1 LMMRLDRQ
9 RSHCLVEASADR
21 LLCSALV
28 AKLIVGADLLVE
40 KRFADRAR
48 HRAGGRGGS
57 CRIGH
62 GGAT

>member
-1 LMMRLDRQ
+1 MMRLDRQ
-9 RSHCLVEASADR
+9 RSHCLVDEASADR

-40 KRFADRAR
+40 KRFADGAR
-48 HRAGGRGGS
+48 HSAGGRGGS